1 MIKNKLFNVYK
12 KGKKIMITIIIIII
26 TIIMIIKT
34 KYIYI
39 VIYHNDLPLLRIVF
53 WRLGIKKKKNCLSVL
68 KSKINDHHSKIKI

>member
-26 TIIMIIKT
+26 IIIIMIIMIIKT

-53 WRLGIKKKKNCLSVL
+53 WRLGIKKKRIASVSSL
-68 KSKINDHHSKIKI
+68 VR

>member
-12 KGKKIMITIIIIII
+12 KGKKIKITIIIIII
-26 TIIMIIKT
+26 IIIIIMIIMIIKT

-53 WRLGIKKKKNCLSVL
+53 WRLGIKKKRIASVSSL
-68 KSKINDHHSKIKI
+68 VR